1 MKYQAMSEAVIAAAG
16 GRGNITS
23 VTHCATRL
31 RIDVRDTSAIDVGA
45 AKAADQALG
54 AVVSGGQLQVII
66 GPNVTEAYNDF
77 LETAGFE
84 IGGGAVADDEQTA
97 KDIAAGIKQGNV
109 AVGLIE
115 RFGNISAQVF
125 MPIVPALIVGGL
137 ILPIKNLLVNYGG
150 MSTDSGTAQ
159 VLLAIFS
166 ASFSFLPVYLG
177 YQLAAVMK
185 MQPIMG
191 AMLGALMISSSI
203 SGVEGLDFFGIP
215 IPANDYSSTVV
226 PIVLGVVFMYF
237 VDRVLQKII
246 PDVTKLFLKPLLTMI
261 IVVPVE
267 LIVLGPIGS
276 MMGYA
281 LSDAV
286 TWLMNN
292 VAFIATPIL
301 AALNPYFVMLGLDKA
316 YIAIEV
322 TSLAQL
328 GWAPIIFGFISNL
341 CIGGTSLALATAMKG
356 DKAKRGMV
364 TTVAITALC
373 GVTEPAFYGSLIERP
388 RLLIGTAIGALC
400 AGLVA
405 GVFVLK
411 EYVAGACPGLL
422 SALIFIAPDGSM
434 GNFVLACVVAAISIA
449 VSFIAARV
457 IIAKYPE
464 YAM

>member
-1 MKYQAMSEAVIAAAG
+1 MKYQAMSETVLKAVG
-16 GRGNITS
+16 GKENITS

-31 RIDVRDTSAIDVGA
+31 RIDARDTSIIDLQL
-45 AKAADQALG
+45 AKSADQALG

-77 LETAGFE
+77 LDFAGIE
-84 IGGGAVADDEQTA
+84 VGGGTVADDAQTA
-97 KDIAAGIKQGNV
+97 KDLAEGIKSGNT
-109 AVGLIE
+109 AMGLIE
-115 RFGNISAQVF
+115 KFGNVSAQVF

-137 ILPIKNLLVNYGG
+137 ILSIKNLLVNYCGL
-150 MSTDSGTAQ
+150 STDSGTAQ

-166 ASFSFLPVYLG
+166 ASFSF
-177 YQLAAVMK
+177 
-185 MQPIMG
+185 
-191 AMLGALMISSSI
+191 
-203 SGVEGLDFFGIP
+203 
-215 IPANDYSSTVV
+215 
-226 PIVLGVVFMYF
+226 
-237 VDRVLQKII
+237 
-246 PDVTKLFLKPLLTMI
+246 
-261 IVVPVE
+261 VPVE
-267 LIVLGPIGS
+267 LIILGPAGS

-281 LSDAV
+281 LSDAA
-286 TWLMNN
+286 TWLMDN

-356 DKAKRGMV
+356 NKEKRGMV
-364 TTVAITALC
+364 TTVAVTALC
-373 GVTEPAFYGSLIERP
+373 GVTEPAFYGCLIERP
-388 RLLIGTAIGALC
+388 RLLVGTAIGALC
-400 AGLVA
+400 AGLPA
-405 GVFVLK
+405 GIFVLK

-434 GNFVLACVVAAISIA
+434 GNFVLACVVAVIAIV

-457 IIAKYPE
+457 IIKKNPNYIE
-464 YAM
+464 

>member
-109 AVGLIE
+109 AMGLIE

-137 ILPIKNLLVNYGG
+137 ILSIKNLLVNYGG

-356 DKAKRGMV
+356 DQAKRGMV

-405 GVFVLK
+405 GIFVLK

-434 GNFVLACVVAAISIA
+434 GNFVLACVVAAISIV
-449 VSFIAARV
+449 VSFVAARV
-457 IIAKYPE
+457 IISRYPE
-464 YAM
+464 YAK